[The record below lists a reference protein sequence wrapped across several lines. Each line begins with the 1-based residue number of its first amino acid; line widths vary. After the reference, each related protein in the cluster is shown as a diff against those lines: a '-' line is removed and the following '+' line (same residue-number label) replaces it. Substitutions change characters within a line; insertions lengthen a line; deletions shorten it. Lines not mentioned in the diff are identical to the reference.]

1 MRIIVRK
8 PTPQMARALLL
19 AVLVAGVAVLIGCP
33 DAQRGGVSTADAGSE
48 APQADARPRHVFC
61 ATLMPAA
68 QRCADFEEG
77 ELLAG
82 WDSAG
87 RTPNPGEQGGGILE
101 ELLEPDGRKVLA
113 RTPAIVTAGQR
124 MAAVLL
130 YTFPSQTPRLSV
142 VAKLNVVTEDI
153 PGEEQLA
160 VMSIVFGDEGAVVV
174 ARDRQGAT
182 IKWFPTAKEHAFP
195 RGQQAPLTTSELP
208 LRPGAP
214 VSPWGPSTAHSVP
227 SSSSP
232 LTSPRLLTCASRSG
246 RRLRRRWAPP
256 KSASTTLRSAG
267 ATSTECRK
275 FVRGSG

>member
-182 IKWFPTAKEHAFP
+182 IQVVPNGKGARFPSWPAGTAHDVGIAVATGSTGFALGSIDSTFGPELLLPAHFAKAAHVRVAIGPTAP
-195 RGQQAPLTTSELP
+195 APM
-208 LRPGAP
+208 GAAKISIDN
-214 VSPWGPSTAHSVP
+214 VAIRWGD
-227 SSSSP
+227 
-232 LTSPRLLTCASRSG
+232 
-246 RRLRRRWAPP
+246 
-256 KSASTTLRSAG
+256 
-267 ATSTECRK
+267 
-275 FVRGSG
+275 